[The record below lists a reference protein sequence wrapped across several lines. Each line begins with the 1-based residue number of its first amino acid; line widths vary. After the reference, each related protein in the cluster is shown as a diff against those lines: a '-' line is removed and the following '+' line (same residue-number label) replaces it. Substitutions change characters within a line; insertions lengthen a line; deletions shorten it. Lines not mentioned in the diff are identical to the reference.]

1 MRLQSGWVRGSCLL
15 GEVLREGEK
24 LVDIVCGCG
33 PRADEADHEVAVGQ
47 LREGLGADGLLELFG
62 GRRIDDEELLVAVG
76 RQVGLEAELDH
87 AVAQAACA
95 RVGVAGQAPVQRLG
109 GGCGLAVLLGSEGV
123 AGVGLE
129 GSLELDTEQAALC
142 HEAAALLYQVG
153 EGVLELG
160 VVDDHGLAEEHAVLG
175 AAQVEGVGLGGEV
188 AQGEVAALG
197 GQGDCH
203 ACAIDEDLEVVAMG
217 PVADR
222 VEALAVPHAA
232 ELGGVGDVD
241 HLGAGHVAARQCL
254 VDVDALGGLGGE
266 EAVLVLRGQDGAA
279 ARGDRA
285 GLVRVDVGVL
295 GADDALPVAQH
306 ASDAHDVCRG
316 AADAELDGGVRLSAC
331 LADQLACALAVGVAL
346 GVADTLLGV
355 GLDERLQ
362 NLGCRALG
370 VVVPELM
377 HLVSSRVRVHLLGAR
392 WACVRLGLYVDGRK
406 ASHIERWSGVGPT
419 RPVSQHE
426 TKECDNASATSD
438 YWAPAQ
444 HFSVVFDSYLTG
456 VLTLENGTLG
466 DCFSVDAFLRAHPDA
481 APSVA
486 VPQMLGILDEN
497 TRLPKTEAQARTQL
511 QSTVPHISLPLKPH
525 VAAPAKP
532 ILELKN
538 AAFRYTR
545 DGKDVLSDLSFSLSR
560 GEIFAVIGA
569 NGAGKTTLLRVLTG
583 EYKPYSGKRKASA
596 ELKIAAVPQNPQA
609 CFAFETV
616 SEVLNAAYA
625 PPTPKA
631 LFHLLNDAPSAA
643 PAPLSAV
650 ADICETLGIAGTLPK
665 NPFDL
670 SAGQQQRVA
679 FAAALLKNPDVLL
692 LDEPTKG
699 LDKQSKEALLPLL
712 ADWKKAGKAV
722 LLVTHDLDFAAACA
736 DRCALLFDGHFV
748 FSGESRAFFT
758 HGDLYTSAVARM
770 FSYLPEK
777 ARPISLSE
785 VQHANAK

>member
-1 MRLQSGWVRGSCLL
+1 MEVYSAKDLTFTYTGVQAPTLQNISFSVPENAFLLLYGTSGSGKTTLLRLLKSECTPKGNRQGKILYRGNPLSDLPYETSVREIAYTAQNPDTQQVSDYVKNELAFLPENLGLPSAEIQLKIAETVGFFGISDLYARKIQTLSG
-15 GEVLREGEK
+15 GEK
-24 LVDIVCGCG
+24 QLVNLAAACVGT
-33 PRADEADHEVAVGQ
+33 PRVLLLDEPFAMLDAVGAERL
-47 LREGLGADGLLELFG
+47 LRA
-62 GRRIDDEELLVAVG
+62 IV
-76 RQVGLEAELDH
+76 
-87 AVAQAACA
+87 
-95 RVGVAGQAPVQRLG
+95 RLHQ
-109 GGCGLAVLLGSEGV
+109 S
-123 AGVGLE
+123 
-129 GSLELDTEQAALC
+129 
-142 HEAAALLYQVG
+142 
-153 EGVLELG
+153 LG
-160 VVDDHGLAEEHAVLG
+160 VT
-175 AAQVEGVGLGGEV
+175 
-188 AQGEVAALG
+188 
-197 GQGDCH
+197 
-203 ACAIDEDLEVVAMG
+203 
-217 PVADR
+217 
-222 VEALAVPHAA
+222 
-232 ELGGVGDVD
+232 
-241 HLGAGHVAARQCL
+241 
-254 VDVDALGGLGGE
+254 
-266 EAVLVLRGQDGAA
+266 VLVTEHNIQPL
-279 ARGDRA
+279 
-285 GLVRVDVGVL
+285 
-295 GADDALPVAQH
+295 LP
-306 ASDAHDVCRG
+306 
-316 AADAELDGGVRLSAC
+316 
-331 LADQLACALAVGVAL
+331 
-346 GVADTLLGV
+346 
-355 GLDERLQ
+355 
-362 NLGCRALG
+362 
-370 VVVPELM
+370 
-377 HLVSSRVRVHLLGAR
+377 
-392 WACVRLGLYVDGRK
+392 
-406 ASHIERWSGVGPT
+406 
-419 RPVSQHE
+419 
-426 TKECDNASATSD
+426 
-438 YWAPAQ
+438 
-444 HFSVVFDSYLTG
+444 YLTD

-466 DCFSVDAFLRAHPDA
+466 DCLSVDAFLRAHPDA

-511 QSTVPHISLPLKPH
+511 QSTVPHISLPVKPH

-712 ADWKKAGKAV
+712 ADWKQAGKAV

>member
-1 MRLQSGWVRGSCLL
+1 MEVYAAKDLTFTYAGAQTSTLQNISFSVPENAFLLLYGTSGSGKTTLLRLLKSECTPKGKRQGEILYRGKPLSDLPYETSVREIAYTAQNPDTQQVSDYVKNELAFLPENLGLPSAEIQLKIAETVGFFGISDLYTRKIQTLSG
-15 GEVLREGEK
+15 GEK
-24 LVDIVCGCG
+24 QLVNLAAACVGT
-33 PRADEADHEVAVGQ
+33 PRVLLLDEPFAMLDAVGAERL
-47 LREGLGADGLLELFG
+47 LRA
-62 GRRIDDEELLVAVG
+62 IV
-76 RQVGLEAELDH
+76 
-87 AVAQAACA
+87 
-95 RVGVAGQAPVQRLG
+95 RLHQ
-109 GGCGLAVLLGSEGV
+109 S
-123 AGVGLE
+123 
-129 GSLELDTEQAALC
+129 
-142 HEAAALLYQVG
+142 
-153 EGVLELG
+153 LG
-160 VVDDHGLAEEHAVLG
+160 VT
-175 AAQVEGVGLGGEV
+175 
-188 AQGEVAALG
+188 
-197 GQGDCH
+197 
-203 ACAIDEDLEVVAMG
+203 
-217 PVADR
+217 
-222 VEALAVPHAA
+222 
-232 ELGGVGDVD
+232 
-241 HLGAGHVAARQCL
+241 
-254 VDVDALGGLGGE
+254 
-266 EAVLVLRGQDGAA
+266 VLVTEHNIQPL
-279 ARGDRA
+279 
-285 GLVRVDVGVL
+285 
-295 GADDALPVAQH
+295 LP
-306 ASDAHDVCRG
+306 
-316 AADAELDGGVRLSAC
+316 
-331 LADQLACALAVGVAL
+331 
-346 GVADTLLGV
+346 
-355 GLDERLQ
+355 
-362 NLGCRALG
+362 
-370 VVVPELM
+370 
-377 HLVSSRVRVHLLGAR
+377 
-392 WACVRLGLYVDGRK
+392 
-406 ASHIERWSGVGPT
+406 
-419 RPVSQHE
+419 
-426 TKECDNASATSD
+426 
-438 YWAPAQ
+438 
-444 HFSVVFDSYLTG
+444 YLTG
-456 VLTLENGTLG
+456 VLTLENRTSG
-466 DCFSVDAFLRAHPDA
+466 DCLSVDAFLRAHPDA

-486 VPQMLGILDEN
+486 VPQMLGILGEN
-497 TRLPKTEAQARTQL
+497 TSLPKTEAQARAQL
-511 QSTVPHISLPLKPH
+511 QGTVPHISLPVKPH

-650 ADICETLGIAGTLPK
+650 ADICEPLGIAGTLPK

-699 LDKQSKEALLPLL
+699 LDKQSKDALLPLL
-712 ADWKKAGKAV
+712 GGWKKAGKAV

-770 FSYLPEK
+770 FSYLAENE
-777 ARPISLSE
+777 RPISLSE

>member
-1 MRLQSGWVRGSCLL
+1 MEVYAAKDLTFTYAGAQTPTLQNISFSVPENAFLLLYGTSGSGKTTLLRLLKSELTPKGERQGKLLYRGKPLSDLPYETSVREIAYTAQNPDTQQVSDYVKNELAFLPENLALPSAEIQLKIAETVGFFGISDLYTRKIQTLSG
-15 GEVLREGEK
+15 GEK
-24 LVDIVCGCG
+24 QLVNLAAACVGT
-33 PRADEADHEVAVGQ
+33 PRVLLLDEPFAMLDAVGAERL
-47 LREGLGADGLLELFG
+47 LRA
-62 GRRIDDEELLVAVG
+62 IV
-76 RQVGLEAELDH
+76 
-87 AVAQAACA
+87 
-95 RVGVAGQAPVQRLG
+95 RLHQ
-109 GGCGLAVLLGSEGV
+109 S
-123 AGVGLE
+123 
-129 GSLELDTEQAALC
+129 
-142 HEAAALLYQVG
+142 
-153 EGVLELG
+153 LG
-160 VVDDHGLAEEHAVLG
+160 VT
-175 AAQVEGVGLGGEV
+175 
-188 AQGEVAALG
+188 
-197 GQGDCH
+197 
-203 ACAIDEDLEVVAMG
+203 
-217 PVADR
+217 
-222 VEALAVPHAA
+222 
-232 ELGGVGDVD
+232 
-241 HLGAGHVAARQCL
+241 
-254 VDVDALGGLGGE
+254 
-266 EAVLVLRGQDGAA
+266 VLVTEHNIQPL
-279 ARGDRA
+279 
-285 GLVRVDVGVL
+285 
-295 GADDALPVAQH
+295 LP
-306 ASDAHDVCRG
+306 
-316 AADAELDGGVRLSAC
+316 
-331 LADQLACALAVGVAL
+331 
-346 GVADTLLGV
+346 
-355 GLDERLQ
+355 
-362 NLGCRALG
+362 
-370 VVVPELM
+370 
-377 HLVSSRVRVHLLGAR
+377 
-392 WACVRLGLYVDGRK
+392 
-406 ASHIERWSGVGPT
+406 
-419 RPVSQHE
+419 
-426 TKECDNASATSD
+426 
-438 YWAPAQ
+438 
-444 HFSVVFDSYLTG
+444 YLTG
-456 VLTLENGTLG
+456 VLVLENGTLG
-466 DCFSVDAFLRAHPDA
+466 DCLSVDAFLRAHPDA

-497 TRLPKTEAQARTQL
+497 TSLPKTEAQARTQL
-511 QSTVPHISLPLKPH
+511 QNSVPHISLPVKPH

-736 DRCALLFDGHFV
+736 DRCALLFDGRFV

-770 FSYLPEK
+770 FSYLPENE
-777 ARPISLSE
+777 RPISLSE

>member
-1 MRLQSGWVRGSCLL
+1 MEVYAAKDLTFTYTGAQAPTLQNISFSVPENAFLLLYGTSGSGKTTLLRLLKSECTPKGKRQGEILYRGKPLSDLPYETSVREIAYTAQNPDTQQVSDYVKNELAFLPENLGLPSAEIQLKIAETVGFFGISDLYPRKIQTLSG
-15 GEVLREGEK
+15 GEK
-24 LVDIVCGCG
+24 QLVNLAAACVGT
-33 PRADEADHEVAVGQ
+33 PRVLLLDEPFAMLDAVGAERL
-47 LREGLGADGLLELFG
+47 LRA
-62 GRRIDDEELLVAVG
+62 IV
-76 RQVGLEAELDH
+76 
-87 AVAQAACA
+87 
-95 RVGVAGQAPVQRLG
+95 RLHQ
-109 GGCGLAVLLGSEGV
+109 S
-123 AGVGLE
+123 
-129 GSLELDTEQAALC
+129 
-142 HEAAALLYQVG
+142 
-153 EGVLELG
+153 LG
-160 VVDDHGLAEEHAVLG
+160 VT
-175 AAQVEGVGLGGEV
+175 
-188 AQGEVAALG
+188 
-197 GQGDCH
+197 
-203 ACAIDEDLEVVAMG
+203 
-217 PVADR
+217 
-222 VEALAVPHAA
+222 
-232 ELGGVGDVD
+232 
-241 HLGAGHVAARQCL
+241 
-254 VDVDALGGLGGE
+254 
-266 EAVLVLRGQDGAA
+266 VLVTEHNIQPL
-279 ARGDRA
+279 
-285 GLVRVDVGVL
+285 
-295 GADDALPVAQH
+295 LP
-306 ASDAHDVCRG
+306 
-316 AADAELDGGVRLSAC
+316 
-331 LADQLACALAVGVAL
+331 
-346 GVADTLLGV
+346 
-355 GLDERLQ
+355 
-362 NLGCRALG
+362 
-370 VVVPELM
+370 
-377 HLVSSRVRVHLLGAR
+377 
-392 WACVRLGLYVDGRK
+392 
-406 ASHIERWSGVGPT
+406 
-419 RPVSQHE
+419 
-426 TKECDNASATSD
+426 
-438 YWAPAQ
+438 
-444 HFSVVFDSYLTG
+444 YLTG

-466 DCFSVDAFLRAHPDA
+466 DCLSVDAFLRAHPDA

-497 TRLPKTEAQARTQL
+497 TSLPKTEAQARAQL
-511 QSTVPHISLPLKPH
+511 QSTVPHISLPVKPH
-525 VAAPAKP
+525 VAAPEKP

-699 LDKQSKEALLPLL
+699 LDKQSKDALLPLL
-712 ADWKKAGKAV
+712 AGWKQAGKAV

-770 FSYLPEK
+770 FSYLPENE
-777 ARPISLSE
+777 RPISLSE